1 MSEKLIKV
9 GNRKGEL
16 TFDDDWHRFT
26 VPVCLPSLLH
36 LLDLSWVV
44 DKVSVEGG
52 GVVLSAELVPAT
64 CEQVYQ

>member
-1 MSEKLIKV
+1 MSEKLVKV
-9 GNRKGEL
+9 DNRVVEL

-26 VPVCLPSLLH
+26 VPVCLSALLH
-36 LLDLSWVV
+36 LFDLSWVV

-52 GVVLSAELVPAT
+52 RVVLSAELVPAA

>member
-1 MSEKLIKV
+1 MSEKLVKV
-9 GNRKGEL
+9 DNRVVEL

-26 VPVCLPSLLH
+26 VTVCLSALLH

-52 GVVLSAELVPAT
+52 RVVLSAELVPAA